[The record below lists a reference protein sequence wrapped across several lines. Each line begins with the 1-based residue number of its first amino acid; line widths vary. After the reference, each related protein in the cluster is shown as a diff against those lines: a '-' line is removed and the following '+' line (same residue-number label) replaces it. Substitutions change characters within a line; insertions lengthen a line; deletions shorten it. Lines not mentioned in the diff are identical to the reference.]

1 MKIFSKI
8 VLTLS
13 LFLTVYQG
21 FSQISPECYYIQFS
35 DKSGSQYTID
45 HPEEFL
51 TQRSLD
57 RRERQLIPVVEND
70 IPVNQNYIDG
80 VEQTGATLLFASKWL
95 NGLTI
100 TTTDPGVLEAIQA
113 LPYVIEVRGLEKST
127 TDQIFTEKDFFK
139 NESYSTT
146 SNTTSKEFKS
156 TEVFNYGNAYTQIN
170 QINGIPLHDN
180 GFRGQGMVIGIL
192 DGGFAETNIHIAFD
206 SLRANGQIL
215 GTKDFVH
222 PGGDVY
228 NESYH
233 GTMVLSTIA
242 ANVPGQMIGTAP
254 KASFWLLRS
263 EYVNTENFIEEY
275 HWVSAA
281 EFADSV
287 GVDVINSS
295 LGYID
300 FDMPVWNHT
309 YSDMDGNTA
318 IATIGADLAASKGIL
333 VVNSAG
339 NSGDDSSYPYIGSP
353 ADGNEV
359 FSIGA
364 VGGDGIR
371 ASFSSI
377 GPTYDGR
384 IKPDV
389 MAMGSG
395 TAVAYGGN
403 SFGYGSG
410 TSFSSPVTAGMST
423 CLWQA
428 NPLFTNLEIKDAI
441 MQSGSRA
448 SNPDSYYGYG
458 IPDFTAANLL
468 LTSLAESKAMN
479 NLAKV
484 YPNPYHSG
492 VNFQLIRDT
501 NYFVQILDSYGRL
514 IYTIDGDRSIETS
527 VEERL
532 TNLSAGFYMILITM
546 GDSEQ
551 MIKLIKE

>member
-1 MKIFSKI
+1 MKTFRTII
-8 VLTLS
+8 LTFG
-13 LFLTVYQG
+13 LFITVYQG
-21 FSQISPECYYIQFS
+21 ISQISPDCYYVQFS
-35 DKSGSQYTID
+35 DKNGSQYSID

-51 TQRSLD
+51 TQRSID
-57 RRERQLIPVVEND
+57 RRERQLIPIVEND
-70 IPVNQNYIDG
+70 IPVNQSYIDG
-80 VEQTGATLLFASKWL
+80 VEQTGATLLFSSKWL

-100 TTTDPGVLEAIQA
+100 TTTDLGVLEAIQS
-113 LPYVIEVRGLEKST
+113 LPYVIEVLGIDRNST
-127 TDQIFTEKDFFK
+127 NQINVEKDFFK
-139 NESYSTT
+139 NESYTPTNNNSSPKLKSTT
-146 SNTTSKEFKS
+146 E
-156 TEVFNYGNAYTQIN
+156 FNYGNAYTQIH

-180 GFRGQGMVIGIL
+180 GFQGQGMVIGII
-192 DGGFAETNIHIAFD
+192 DGGFAETDTHIAFD
-206 SLRANGQIL
+206 SLRINGQIL

-222 PGGDVY
+222 PGGNVY

-233 GTMVLSTIA
+233 GTMVLSTIGS
-242 ANVPGQMIGTAP
+242 NVPGQMIGTAP

-263 EYVNTENFIEEY
+263 EFVSTENFIEEY

-300 FDMPVWNHT
+300 FDMPIWDHT

-318 IATIGADLAASKGIL
+318 ISTIGADLAASKGIL

-339 NSGDDSSYPYIGSP
+339 NSGDNQSFPYIGSP

-359 FSIGA
+359 MSIGA
-364 VGGDGIR
+364 VGGDGMR

-403 SFGYGSG
+403 TFGYGSG

-428 NPLFTNLEIKDAI
+428 NPLFTNLEIKEAI

-458 IPDFTAANLL
+458 IPDFNIANLL

-479 NLAKV
+479 NLAKI
-484 YPNPYHSG
+484 YPNPYHSA

-501 NYFVQILDSYGRL
+501 NYFVQILDSYGR
-514 IYTIDGDRSIETS
+514 IIFTIDGDESIES
-527 VEERL
+527 SIEERL
-532 TNLSAGFYMILITM
+532 GNLSAGFYMIMIQM

-551 MIKLIKE
+551 MTKLIKE